1 MRNLKLLSALGMICA
16 LQFASAG
23 SITDIKISKINN
35 EEQVLQVT
43 FDSPA
48 PVANSFATANPP
60 RVAFDFSNTSV
71 KLANPQV
78 ALDNPLVRSATAVSA
93 GSRARLV
100 LNLNRNASYSSEA
113 NGNTL
118 LIRLSGNP
126 ENVAQ
131 NATPVARVSAS
142 QIAAPQ
148 TYPNNADT
156 RIDFRR
162 GSSGEGRIEINL
174 PANNVP
180 VDVRREG
187 GNLVVDLIGVPLP
200 RSQERKLDVN
210 DFGTPVSKI
219 AAWNKGKNGHIT
231 IQPNGS
237 WDFSSYQ
244 TDNKLIV
251 EIKRPSANQASTSGG
266 RPNTGVLTDGGIN
279 LGAGQRGDP
288 AGINTPKIYKGEK
301 LSLNF
306 QNIEIRTVLQVIA
319 EFTKLNI
326 VTSDS
331 VTGNITLRLQDVPWD
346 QALDLIL
353 ETKGLGQR
361 RQGNVIRIA
370 PNTELL
376 ADDTAK
382 LEALQKLQGL
392 EPIESETFQLRYK
405 KVEEF
410 KEVLDSASNAGS
422 GGSGDKSATL
432 LSDRGSA
439 LIDPRNN
446 ILIINDTRSVIEK
459 IRHLVEQLDTP
470 MKQVLIESRIVE
482 ANDNFVRDLGVKL
495 GFAKDSKNASVA
507 GTYSDAMNNFN
518 LAQGYTADGT
528 RLISP
533 AVNLPAAGATS
544 SIAVFSKFAGGVI
557 ALELSA
563 MQTENKGKIISSP
576 RLLTADRMEASIK
589 EGEEIPYQEA
599 TSSGATST
607 TFKEAV
613 LSMTVKPQITPDGNI
628 IMDIKVTKNSVVSV
642 ITGALSVKEINTQ
655 VMVENGGTVVIGG
668 IYVQESR
675 EEANKVPYLSSIPVL
690 GALFRENKKTN
701 TRRELLVFLTPRL
714 VDSSSML
721 QSRF

>member
-1 MRNLKLLSALGMICA
+1 MRHLKLLSVLGIACILHTA
-16 LQFASAG
+16 NAG

-43 FDSPA
+43 FDGPA

-60 RVAFDFSNTSV
+60 RVAFDFSDTSV
-71 KLANPQV
+71 KLSSPQV
-78 ALDNPLVRSATAVSA
+78 TLDNPLVRSATAVA
-93 GSRARLV
+93 TGSRARLV
-100 LNLNRNASYSSEA
+100 LNLNRNASYSSEPS
-113 NGNTL
+113 GNTL
-118 LIRLSGNP
+118 LIRLNGNP
-126 ENVAQ
+126 EATAQ
-131 NATPVARVSAS
+131 SSTPVARVAAS
-142 QIAAPQ
+142 QMAAPQ
-148 TYPNNADT
+148 AYANASNT
-156 RIDFRR
+156 RIEFHR

-174 PANNVP
+174 PASNVP
-180 VDVRREG
+180 VDVRRDG
-187 GNLVVDLIGVPLP
+187 GNLVVDLVGVQLP

-219 AAWNKGKNGHIT
+219 DARNRGKNGHIVV
-231 IQPNGS
+231 QPTGA

-251 EIKRPSANQASTSGG
+251 EVKRPTTQTANNTQGGTLTSGG
-266 RPNTGVLTDGGIN
+266 VN
-279 LGAGQRGDP
+279 LSAGQKGDP
-288 AGINTPKIYKGEK
+288 YGINTPKVYKGEK

-361 RQGNVIRIA
+361 RQNNVIRIA
-370 PNTELL
+370 PNAELL

-382 LEALQKLQGL
+382 LEAIQKLQGL
-392 EPIESETFQLRYK
+392 EPIVSETFTLRYK

-410 KEVLDSASNAGS
+410 KEVLDSASNSGSSS
-422 GGSGDKSATL
+422 GGSDSASL
-432 LSDRGSA
+432 LSNRGSA

-446 ILIINDTRSVIEK
+446 ILIINDTQTVINK
-459 IRHLVEQLDTP
+459 IRALVEQLDTP
-470 MKQVLIESRIVE
+470 LKQVLIEARVVE
-482 ANDNFVRDLGVKL
+482 ANDNFARDLGVKL
-495 GFAKDSKNASVA
+495 GFANVSKNSSVA
-507 GTYSDAMNNFN
+507 SNYDDAITNWNGRSELN
-518 LAQGYTADGT
+518 LN
-528 RLISP
+528 P
-533 AVNLPAAGATS
+533 NVNLPASISGVS
-544 SIAVFSKFAGGVI
+544 SGTFAVLSRLAGGFI
-557 ALELSA
+557 NLELSA

-589 EGEEIPYQEA
+589 EGQEIPYQEA

-613 LSMTVKPQITPDGNI
+613 LGMNVKPQITPDGNI
-628 IMDIKVTKNSVVSV
+628 IMDVKITKNSVDDTLS
-642 ITGALSVKEINTQ
+642 GALSVKEINTQ

-668 IYVQESR
+668 IYIQETR
-675 EEANKVPYLSSIPVL
+675 ETTNRIPYLSNIPVL
-690 GALFRENKKTN
+690 GALFRERNNTN
-701 TRRELLVFLTPRL
+701 NRRELLVFLTPRL
-714 VDSSSML
+714 VDSASML
-721 QSRF
+721 QSRY

>member
-60 RVAFDFSNTSV
+60 RVAFDFSDTSV

-78 ALDNPLVRSATAVSA
+78 ALDNPLVRSATAVST

-113 NGNTL
+113 SGNTL

-126 ENVAQ
+126 ETVAQ

-148 TYPNNADT
+148 TYQNNANT

-187 GNLVVDLIGVPLP
+187 GNLVVDLIGVQLP

-219 AAWNKGKNGHIT
+219 DAWNKGKNGHIT
-231 IQPNGS
+231 IQPSGS

-251 EIKRPSANQASTSGG
+251 EVKRPSAGQTTASGVG
-266 RPNTGVLTDGGIN
+266 QNTGVLANGGIN

-288 AGINTPKIYKGEK
+288 LGINTPKVYKGEK

-382 LEALQKLQGL
+382 LEAIQKLQGL

-410 KEVLDSASNAGS
+410 KAVLDSAAN
-422 GGSGDKSATL
+422 GGSSGKNGSDSTVF
-432 LSDRGSA
+432 SDRGSYM
-439 LIDPRNN
+439 IDPRTN
-446 ILIINDTRSVIEK
+446 ILIVNDTRGVIEK
-459 IRHLVEQLDTP
+459 IRGLVEQLDSP
-470 MKQVLIESRIVE
+470 LKQVLIESRIVE
-482 ANDNFVRDLGVKL
+482 ANDNFVRDLGVKI
-495 GFAKDSKNASVA
+495 GFANNSKNSSVA
-507 GTYSDAMNNFN
+507 GTYSDAINNWN
-518 LAQGYTADGT
+518 VSHGLADGSN
-528 RLISP
+528 LVNP
-533 AVNLPAAGATS
+533 GVNLPAAAATS
-544 SIAVFSKFAGGVI
+544 SIAVFSRLAGGMI

-563 MQTENKGKIISSP
+563 MQTENKGKIVSSP
-576 RLLTADRMEASIK
+576 RLITADRMEASIK

-628 IMDIKVTKNSVVSV
+628 IMDVKVTKNSVVSV
-642 ITGALSVKEINTQ
+642 ITGALSVKEVNTQ

-675 EEANKVPYLSSIPVL
+675 EEASKVPYLSSIPVL

-721 QSRF
+721 QNRF

>member
-1 MRNLKLLSALGMICA
+1 MQNLKLLSAFGMICA
-16 LQFASAG
+16 LQFTHAG

-43 FDSPA
+43 FDGPA

-60 RVAFDFSNTSV
+60 RVAFDFSDTSV
-71 KLANPQV
+71 KLANSQV
-78 ALDNPLVRSATAVSA
+78 ALDNPLVRSATAVA
-93 GSRARLV
+93 TGSRARLV

-113 NGNTL
+113 SGNTL
-118 LIRLSGNP
+118 QIRLSSNP
-126 ENVAQ
+126 EATAQ

-148 TYPNNADT
+148 TYQNSSNT

-162 GSSGEGRIEINL
+162 GSNGEGRIEINL
-174 PANNVP
+174 PASNVP

-187 GNLVVDLIGVPLP
+187 KNLVADLVGVQLP

-219 AAWNKGKNGHIT
+219 DAWNKGKNGHIV
-231 IQPNGS
+231 IQPSGA

-244 TDNKLIV
+244 TDNKLIIEV
-251 EIKRPSANQASTSGG
+251 KRPTAAQVASTGG
-266 RPNTGVLTDGGIN
+266 GNGQLAGGGIN
-279 LGAGQRGDP
+279 LGAGKRGDP
-288 AGINTPKIYKGEK
+288 LGLNANKVYKGEK

-370 PNTELL
+370 PNSELL

-382 LEALQKLQGL
+382 LEAYQKLQGL

-410 KEVLDSASNAGS
+410 KEVLDSSKNSGS
-422 GGSGDKSATL
+422 GKNSDASL

-459 IRHLVEQLDTP
+459 IRNLVDQLDTP
-470 MKQVLIESRIVE
+470 LKQVLIEARVVE
-482 ANDNFVRDLGVKL
+482 ANDNFARDLGVKL
-495 GFAKDSKNASVA
+495 GFMKNGGDTSV
-507 GTYSDAMNNFN
+507 GSDFNNVIDN
-518 LAQGYTADGT
+518 YRESRTQGGEVTIG
-528 RLISP
+528 P
-533 AVNLPAAGATS
+533 NVNLPAAAATS
-544 SIAVFSKFAGGVI
+544 SIAVLTKLAGGFI
-557 ALELSA
+557 DLELTA
-563 MQTENKGKIISSP
+563 MQKEERGKVISSP

-589 EGEEIPYQEA
+589 EGQEIPYQEA

-613 LSMTVKPQITPDGNI
+613 LGMNVKPQITPDGNI
-628 IMDIKVTKNSVVSV
+628 IMDVKITKNSVVENGN
-642 ITGALSVKEINTQ
+642 GAMTVREVNTQ

-668 IYVQESR
+668 IYVQEDSETSAR
-675 EEANKVPYLSSIPVL
+675 VPYLSNIPVL
-690 GALFRENKKTN
+690 GALFRENAKSN
-701 TRRELLVFLTPRL
+701 RRRELLVFLTPRL
-714 VDSSSML
+714 VDSASML
-721 QSRF
+721 QTRY